1 MDFLLVIFGL
11 LLLIL
16 NINISRTNNIIPLI
30 LYMSAS
36 SIVITICYLLMDAPD
51 VAMTEA
57 ALGACLSTTILLCCG
72 EILKKENFTK
82 HKLSFITLIGCI
94 ILGVLML
101 YAGVDLP
108 SYGDTQTPM
117 HQHINK
123 HFIEHTQ
130 KDIGITSF
138 VAAILASYRGY
149 DTLGETTVILT
160 ALFSVFCI
168 INTNNK
174 DVTEQK
180 IVTTTNSVIL
190 STITYFITL
199 YIVILGLYIQIN
211 GETSPGGGFQSGTI
225 LASIIIARS
234 FFKETI
240 DTKYFLYLSIFGLL
254 IYISAGILPL
264 FGGFTFLDYKIF
276 SSNYHTAQ
284 KIGIFII
291 ELGIGISIFS
301 SMSALYFLL
310 ANFTRKIK

>member
-1 MDFLLVIFGL
+1 MDWLLVIFGL

-16 NINISRTNNIIPLI
+16 NIHISRTTNVIPLI

-36 SIVITICYLLMDAPD
+36 SIIITICYLLMDAPD

-72 EILKKENFTK
+72 EILKKENLTK
-82 HKLSFITLIGCI
+82 HKLSFISLIGCI
-94 ILGVLML
+94 TLGALML
-101 YAGVDLP
+101 YAGIDLP
-108 SYGDTQTPM
+108 SYGDTQTPL

-130 KDIGITSF
+130 NDIGITSF

-149 DTLGETTVILT
+149 DTLGETTVIIT
-160 ALFSVFCI
+160 ALFCVFCI
-168 INTNNK
+168 INTNNQDITDHK
-174 DVTEQK
+174 VGTK
-180 IVTTTNSVIL
+180 TNSVIL
-190 STITYFITL
+190 SKITYFITL

-211 GETSPGGGFQSGTI
+211 GEASPGGGFQSGTI

-234 FFKETI
+234 FFKEAI
-240 DTKYFLYLSIFGLL
+240 DIKYFFYLSIFGLL
-254 IYISAGILPL
+254 IYICAGILPVL
-264 FGGFTFLDYKIF
+264 GGFTFLDYTIF
-276 SSNYHTAQ
+276 SAHHHTAQ

-310 ANFTRKIK
+310 TNFIRKIT